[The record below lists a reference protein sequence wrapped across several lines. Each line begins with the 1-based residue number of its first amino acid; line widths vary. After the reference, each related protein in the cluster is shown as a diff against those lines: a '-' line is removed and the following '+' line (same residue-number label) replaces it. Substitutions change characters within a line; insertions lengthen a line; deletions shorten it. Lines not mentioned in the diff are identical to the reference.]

1 MTSLVDTHIS
11 PLLLPEAIE
20 CIPAWGLGPPKLE
33 ASATWL
39 PEWLPEDLSSNKPD
53 ISSTLLSLPP
63 LTNSNSLTS
72 FQVTVHRNLY
82 PSFVNIC
89 KASVSVKADSIIIDI
104 NSKSMQKCII
114 LDTTAN
120 TTVYDV
126 LHALQ
131 DKSTWN
137 SCHLV
142 LGPPTSTNIASPL
155 AASDDPNIPPYDST
169 PRFLE
174 PGDWVDMEDRRIEC
188 DDDDIKII
196 SMKNG
201 SHDIMKLNPRSIH
214 GGYFEISIK

>member
-39 PEWLPEDLSSNKPD
+39 PEDLLSNNNNKPD
-53 ISSTLLSLPP
+53 TLFSLPP
-63 LTNSNSLTS
+63 LINSLTS

-89 KASVSVKADSIIIDI
+89 KASVSVKTDSIIIDI
-104 NSKSMQKCII
+104 NSTKSIQKCIT
-114 LDTTAN
+114 LTTAN
-120 TTVYDV
+120 TTANTTVTVYDV

-142 LGPPTSTNIASPL
+142 LGPPSNIASPL
-155 AASDDPNIPPYDST
+155 AASDDPNIPYDST

-174 PGDWVDMEDRRIEC
+174 PGDWVDMGDRRIEC

-214 GGYFEISIK
+214 GGYFEITIN